1 MQEQK
6 AGNKWPSGQIDFGSS
21 KVGMYYNLS
30 GLPTE
35 VADVTG
41 PDFKWGGFSYP
52 DVPGG
57 LSTCGVE
64 DPAGCTLLAVNK
76 NTAAPELA
84 MAFVTYALSVEN
96 DALMVEKAGITPAT
110 LDTQWPST
118 LVNIKPAFESV
129 QVSLK
134 SGGDIGS
141 NADLVPTISENFIKL
156 AAGQISADEFV
167 ANMTAAAKQ

>member
-1 MQEQK
+1 
-6 AGNKWPSGQIDFGSS
+6 
-21 KVGMYYNLS
+21 MYYNLS

-76 NTAAPELA
+76 TLPTLNLPWH
-84 MAFVTYALSVEN
+84 LSP
-96 DALMVEKAGITPAT
+96 MR
-110 LDTQWPST
+110 
-118 LVNIKPAFESV
+118 
-129 QVSLK
+129 
-134 SGGDIGS
+134 
-141 NADLVPTISENFIKL
+141 
-156 AAGQISADEFV
+156 
-167 ANMTAAAKQ
+167 